1 MKPKNNISMF
11 ETLKA
16 LSSEQRA
23 AATNPSHTIN
33 DRLRESLKEEDEQL
47 RMIKERAELQ
57 AMSNEELE
65 SYEQSLLALW
75 TPRIALE
82 NQIDRLSMEY
92 KGQLEIFNKLKSPD
106 APENSRL
113 KNSVYS
119 LKERIIILEK
129 KLDDLIQ
136 NIKLD

>member
-11 ETLKA
+11 EALKA

-23 AATNPSHTIN
+23 AATNPNHPIN
-33 DRLRESLKEEDEQL
+33 DRLRESLNEEDGRL
-47 RMIKERAELQ
+47 KMIKKRSELQ

-82 NQIDRLSMEY
+82 NQIDRLSTERT
-92 KGQLEIFNKLKSPD
+92 GQLEIFNKLKNPD

-113 KNSVYS
+113 KDSILS
-119 LKERIIILEK
+119 LKYKIEDLEG
-129 KLDDLIQ
+129 KLDRLTQ
-136 NIKLD
+136 ENT

>member
-1 MKPKNNISMF
+1 MKPKNNIGMF
-11 ETLKA
+11 ETLKT

-23 AATNPSHTIN
+23 AARNPNHPIN
-33 DRLRESLKEEDEQL
+33 DRLRKSLKEEDEQL

-57 AMSNEELE
+57 SMSNEELE

-92 KGQLEIFNKLKSPD
+92 KGQLEIFNKLKSPY

-113 KNSVYS
+113 KSSVYS
-119 LKERIIILEK
+119 LKEKILVLEK
-129 KLDDLIQ
+129 RLDDLIQ

>member
-33 DRLRESLKEEDEQL
+33 DRLRESLKEEDELL
-47 RMIKERAELQ
+47 RMIKKRAELE
-57 AMSNEELE
+57 AMSVEELE
-65 SYEQSLLALW
+65 AYEQSLLALW

-82 NQIDRLSMEY
+82 NQIDRLSTERT
-92 KGQLEIFNKLKSPD
+92 GQLEIFNKLKNPD

-113 KNSVYS
+113 KDSILS
-119 LKERIIILEK
+119 LKYKIEDLEG
-129 KLDDLIQ
+129 KLDRLTQ
-136 NIKLD
+136 ENT

>member
-11 ETLKA
+11 EALKI

-23 AATNPSHTIN
+23 AAINPNHPIN